1 VPLKASLSIHDWEAL
16 MEPLEISVATSETRD
31 EREWELADEELDRTA
46 QDLGRGITSR
56 PCVCQQCSSPSH
68 CR

>member
-1 VPLKASLSIHDWEAL
+1 MESREVSL
-16 MEPLEISVATSETRD
+16 ATSGAQD
-31 EREWELADEELDRTA
+31 EREWELADEELDRTVPE
-46 QDLGRGITSR
+46 LSPITSR

>member
-1 VPLKASLSIHDWEAL
+1 
-16 MEPLEISVATSETRD
+16 MESREFTQTTSGTQD
-31 EREWELADEELDRTA
+31 EREWELVDEELDRTA
-46 QDLGRGITSR
+46 PQLGPSTSR

>member
-1 VPLKASLSIHDWEAL
+1 
-16 MEPLEISVATSETRD
+16 MEPRKMTASAKQD

-46 QDLGRGITSR
+46 PELGPSTSR
-56 PCVCQQCSSPSH
+56 PCVCAQCSSPSH

>member
-1 VPLKASLSIHDWEAL
+1 
-16 MEPLEISVATSETRD
+16 MEPREMSRLTNRAQD

-46 QDLGRGITSR
+46 KPSAQTTSR
-56 PCVCQQCSSPSH
+56 PCVCQVCSSPQH

>member
-1 VPLKASLSIHDWEAL
+1 
-16 MEPLEISVATSETRD
+16 MEPRKLTQVPSGAQD

-46 QDLGRGITSR
+46 PELGPSTSR
-56 PCVCQQCSSPSH
+56 PCVCQAVCH

>member
-1 VPLKASLSIHDWEAL
+1 
-16 MEPLEISVATSETRD
+16 MEPREMSWVTSGAQD

-46 QDLGRGITSR
+46 EPSASGCSR